1 MKVFFSWWTRINQ
14 NKVSVNYVNTL
25 ELWPYDTY
33 TSQFQSNQPSI
44 TLMRKNP
51 KIGLM
56 CFVMHYIFGWLVG
69 EKISNEIK
77 SKIFTFGEIKT
88 ST

>member
-51 KIGLM
+51 KM
-56 CFVMHYIFGWLVG
+56 A
-69 EKISNEIK
+69 
-77 SKIFTFGEIKT
+77 
-88 ST
+88 